1 MLRITYFVSALAV
14 FLFITGCNQGGQGSQ
29 GQKPD
34 YKETKQMVLDILQ
47 TDEGKKVIT
56 ETLTDPKVKQKVILS
71 DVKMQQTIEKSLTSP
86 ENKKQLQE
94 VMKDPKFAASFA
106 KAIKEENKKLQKDL
120 MKDPE
125 YQAMM
130 IQLLDNPEAQKILL
144 DTMKSKA
151 YRQQTMNVMKEAM
164 ESPMFRLEIMQL
176 LEKVYEEQ
184 TKPEKK
190 DKKGKGGGGQDGG
203 GGGSENGGGG
213 GGGS

>member
-1 MLRITYFVSALAV
+1 MSRMPFVYVLLALS
-14 FLFITGCNQGGQGSQ
+14 LFVAGCNQGGQGAQ

-47 TDEGKKVIT
+47 TDEGKKIIT
-56 ETLTDPKVKQKVILS
+56 QTLTDPKVKQKVILS
-71 DVKMQQTIEKSLTSP
+71 DVKMQQTIEKTLTSP

-106 KAIKEENKKLQKDL
+106 KAIQDQNKKLQKDL

-130 IQLLDNPEAQKILL
+130 IQLFDNPEAQKILL

-151 YRQQTMNVMKEAM
+151 YRQQTMNVMKEALD
-164 ESPMFRLEIMQL
+164 SPMFRLEIMQL

-184 TKPEKK
+184 TKPQKQKK
-190 DKKGKGGGGQDGG
+190 QGKGGGSGGQ
-203 GGGSENGGGG
+203 GSGGG